1 MVRRISN
8 TRRRFD
14 TVSKTLIYQ
23 NPKDWAEFSLGITG
37 VEVIQMVE
45 TEQPT
50 VQANRADSFIHV
62 NIGGKEG
69 IVHLEM
75 QTHDSTEIPMPYR
88 MAGYIGRAVEFF
100 QLPVYS
106 HVIYLHPRAGRNDP
120 GKYTQEVPEYDIHI
134 PYKVIRLP
142 DLEGSPLLEAGV
154 KGLIP
159 FTPLMKPPAGME
171 SEDWLRRCVE
181 VADAVSV
188 DPVLKADYLT
198 DLAIL
203 GGLIFDYPTIR
214 EIIMEAIMQES
225 SVIQH
230 FLQQGLEQ
238 GIEQGLEQGIE
249 QGLEQGIEQGL
260 EQGIEQGTRKSLIEG
275 ILENLEVRFNSP
287 NLQAIASTL
296 EQIEALQHLKQL
308 RRASVQA
315 PDLDA
320 FEQVLNLN
328 GDADEM

>member
-75 QTHDSTEIPMPYR
+75 QTHDSTEVLMPYR
-88 MAGYIGRAVEFF
+88 MAGYIGRAIELF

-120 GKYTQEVPEYDIHI
+120 GKYTQPVPAYDVHI
-134 PYKVIRLP
+134 PYKVIRLS

-159 FTPLMKPPAGME
+159 FTPLMKPPAGVE
-171 SEDWLRRCVE
+171 SEDWLRRCAE

-203 GGLIFDYPTIR
+203 GGLIFDYSTIR
-214 EIIMEAIMQES
+214 EIIMEAIMHES

-230 FLQQGLEQ
+230 FLQQGMER
-238 GIEQGLEQGIE
+238 GIEQGMERGIE
-249 QGLEQGIEQGL
+249 QGMERGI

-287 NLQAIASTL
+287 NLQAIALTL
-296 EQIEALQHLKQL
+296 EQIDALQHLKRL
-308 RRASVQA
+308 RRASLQA

-320 FEQVLNLN
+320 FQQALNSN
-328 GDADEM
+328 GGTDEM